1 MRIIKYYLIKSI
13 DFQFNPGLKK
23 IGVTREFHRGGETNV
38 YFTSFHSG
46 VEIYLQGFAAYFTK
60 FFYGKST
67 FRMQLQD
74 YIKTILHF
82 INKRRGRKITT
93 RKTVPWKI
101 VPNEFPTGLWLGLG

>member
-93 RKTVPWKI
+93 VKPSPGRLS
-101 VPNEFPTGLWLGLG
+101 PTNSPLGYG